1 LPAIGSPHRSP
12 QYPNVPTLAESGLP
26 GFDADT
32 LFGIYAPTGTPESVI
47 EAVRGAVAK
56 ALEQKNVNDVILTLG
71 ATPAPLSRKAF
82 IDHHATERERFGELV
97 KAIGLKVD

>member
-1 LPAIGSPHRSP
+1 M
-12 QYPNVPTLAESGLP
+12 PTLAESGLP

-47 EAVRGAVAK
+47 EAVRTAVAK